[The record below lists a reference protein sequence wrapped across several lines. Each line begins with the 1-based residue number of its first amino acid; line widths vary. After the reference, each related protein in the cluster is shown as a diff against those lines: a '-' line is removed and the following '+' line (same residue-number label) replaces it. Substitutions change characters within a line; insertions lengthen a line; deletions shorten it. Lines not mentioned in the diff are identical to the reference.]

1 MSPAPARGPRHAA
14 RSAGYGRYVGRV
26 GALAVA
32 LGIGAA
38 IANNPGIALAED
50 SDSSAGAVSADTS
63 SSAPSS
69 ADAPGATADPA
80 APSAPKHRKP
90 KVTFGSKRADERK
103 QDPNDES
110 GQKPDASDAPDPAE
124 GAAPDIKTE
133 VPDTQTEVPAA
144 LPGGKHRRVD
154 RSRADKADRTAR
166 TAVSNGSEQD
176 AAKNT
181 EKDSAPA
188 TDAPATEPGT
198 LADVAATLAVTVDPA
213 PVKSETFSITKAN
226 AVVAQDVPAATKP
239 LSVVTNLV
247 TGLLSAVGLNSPA
260 TNGPTAPLQPSTLT
274 GVLGM
279 LSREIEYTLFNH
291 KPKMNYDSAL
301 NNQTADG
308 QITGELDGTDA
319 DGDTLTYSVIKGPKS
334 GSVTVG
340 SDGAFT
346 YTPYAGLAAAG
357 GTDTFTVK
365 ASDLAGNP
373 FHIHGF
379 ALLSGSATAEVTVQV
394 TPTTAVSPLGTSD
407 QIEAEKLATRIVS
420 SPIVKLAKIV
430 LKLAWRAAAEK
441 NFALVGGPDA
451 ENLAQLDRAVDEYAL
466 QAALELQLLNPN
478 DPHVL
483 QQVMPPHTWYGETFG
498 GARILYDNPDT
509 IYRMIPVNES
519 SSYLITGR
527 FDGPK
532 PADTTFSVLTGL
544 TGTTTSVLTG
554 SDLVFNDDGSF
565 TITVDSTPT
574 DGRSNH
580 LQLPTGATLI
590 TARNTLSDWS
600 TQVPMSLS
608 VERIDGPPDNLFSQ
622 IGLYDIPLI
631 GPLFSSVPII
641 SQLVSLVPPLKSP
654 PMVLRAAET
663 AIVMALGL
671 IMEPQYMAVATTDSE
686 TGELKPPNTLSDPAH
701 NASFLATQLQSAGYF
716 QLADNEA
723 LVITIDPGNAR
734 YFSVPV
740 TNDWT
745 ITSNY
750 WDEQTSLNKFQA
762 KKNPDGTYT
771 LVVSPTDTGVANWV
785 STGGL
790 NQGTLSIRFQD
801 LDPDSDVA
809 PTVSSQVVSLDDL
822 ASVLPPTTVYV
833 TPEERAAAI
842 AVRKA
847 GYNNRY
853 APYPQV

>member
-1 MSPAPARGPRHAA
+1 VSPTPARGPRHAA
-14 RSAGYGRYVGRV
+14 RGGGYGCYVGRV

-50 SDSSAGAVSADTS
+50 TDSSAGAPVGT
-63 SSAPSS
+63 SAP
-69 ADAPGATADPA
+69 A
-80 APSAPKHRKP
+80 ASPVPKQRKP
-90 KVTFGSKRADERK
+90 KVTFGSTAAEMPKHQAGETAGGADATNG
-103 QDPNDES
+103 PGES
-110 GQKPDASDAPDPAE
+110 EAADSPEEAPVA
-124 GAAPDIKTE
+124 GS
-133 VPDTQTEVPAA
+133 
-144 LPGGKHRRVD
+144 GGKHRRTEKP
-154 RSRADKADRTAR
+154 RADKAEKPAKA
-166 TAVSNGSEQD
+166 AVPKASGRVP
-176 AAKNT
+176 
-181 EKDSAPA
+181 EKDSAP
-188 TDAPATEPGT
+188 TVDAPDTEP
-198 LADVAATLAVTVDPA
+198 DDAATPAVTVDPSPA
-213 PVKSETFSITKAN
+213 KLAAAKADT
-226 AVVAQDVPAATKP
+226 VVAQVDPGPTKP
-239 LSVVTNLV
+239 LPVVTKLV
-247 TGLLSAVGLNSPA
+247 TGVLSAVGLSSPT
-260 TNGPTAPLQPSTLT
+260 TNGPTAPLQPSTVT
-274 GVLGM
+274 GVLG
-279 LSREIEYTLFNH
+279 LISREIEYTLFNH
-291 KPKMNYDSAL
+291 KPKISYDSAL
-301 NNQTADG
+301 NTQTAAG
-308 QITGELDGTDA
+308 QITGNLDGTDA
-319 DGDTLTYSVIKGPKS
+319 DGDTLTYSVIKGPEN

-340 SDGAFT
+340 SDGNFA
-346 YTPYAGLAAAG
+346 YTPYANLAAAG

-365 ASDLAGNP
+365 ASDVPGNP
-373 FHIHGF
+373 FHLHGF
-379 ALLSGSATAEVTVQV
+379 ALFSGSATAEVTVQV
-394 TPTTAVSPLGTSD
+394 APTTAVSPLGTKD
-407 QIEAEKLATRIVS
+407 QIDAEKLATQIVN
-420 SPIVKLAKIV
+420 SPIVKLAKVV

-441 NFALVGGPDA
+441 NFALIGGPDA
-451 ENLAQLDRAVDEYAL
+451 ENLAALDRAVDEYAL

-519 SSYLITGR
+519 SSYVITGR

-554 SDLVFNDDGSF
+554 RDLVLNGDGSF
-565 TITVDSTPT
+565 TITVDSTPA
-574 DGRSNH
+574 DGRPNH

-608 VERIDGPPDNLFSQ
+608 VERIDGPPNNLFSQ
-622 IGLYDIPLI
+622 LGAYDIPLI
-631 GPLFSSVPII
+631 GSLFSSVPII
-641 SQLVSLVPPLKSP
+641 SPLLSLVPPLKSP
-654 PMVLRAAET
+654 PLVLRAAET

-716 QLADNEA
+716 QLDDTEA

-734 YFSVPV
+734 YFNVPV

-745 ITSNY
+745 ITDDY
-750 WDEQTSLNKFQA
+750 WDEQTSLNNVQA

-771 LVVSPTDTGVANWV
+771 LVVSPTEPCGASGCVANWV

-801 LDPDSDVA
+801 LDPDSDVT
-809 PTVSSQVVSLDDL
+809 PTVSAKVVSLDDL

-833 TPEERAAAI
+833 TPEKRAAAL

-847 GYNNRY
+847 GYNKRY

>member
-1 MSPAPARGPRHAA
+1 
-14 RSAGYGRYVGRV
+14 VGRV

-38 IANNPGIALAED
+38 IANNPDIALADEPA
-50 SDSSAGAVSADTS
+50 SSAGAVSADT
-63 SSAPSS
+63 PSS
-69 ADAPGATADPA
+69 AAGPGVTSDAA
-80 APSAPKHRKP
+80 ASSAPKHRKP
-90 KVTFGSKRADERK
+90 KVTFGSAPTDEQKHEAGEKAGDAEAATGGDQATDGTGQAPAAGSAGRRRRTAKPRAERAEK
-103 QDPNDES
+103 AAKAAVPN
-110 GQKPDASDAPDPAE
+110 ASATAAEKHSAPPADAPDA
-124 GAAPDIKTE
+124 
-133 VPDTQTEVPAA
+133 
-144 LPGGKHRRVD
+144 
-154 RSRADKADRTAR
+154 
-166 TAVSNGSEQD
+166 GSD
-176 AAKNT
+176 
-181 EKDSAPA
+181 
-188 TDAPATEPGT
+188 
-198 LADVAATLAVTVDPA
+198 DVATTSVDPS
-213 PVKSETFSITKAN
+213 PVKPQKSAAVAMNT
-226 AVVAQDVPAATKP
+226 VVAQDDPAPTKP
-239 LSVVTNLV
+239 LPAVAKAV
-247 TGLLSAVGLNSPA
+247 TGVLSAVGLSSL
-260 TNGPTAPLQPSTLT
+260 TTDGPTAPLQPSTLT
-274 GVLGM
+274 GVLGL

-291 KPKMNYDSAL
+291 KPKVSSDSAL
-301 NNQTADG
+301 NTQTSDG
-308 QITGELDGTDA
+308 QITGNVHGTDA
-319 DGDTLTYSVIKGPKS
+319 DGDTLTYSVVKGPNN

-340 SDGAFT
+340 SDGNFT
-346 YTPYAGLAAAG
+346 YTPYANLAAAG

-365 ASDLAGNP
+365 ASDVPGNP

-379 ALLSGSATAEVTVQV
+379 ALFTGSATAEVTVNV
-394 TPTTAVSPLGTSD
+394 TPTTAVSPLGTKD
-407 QIEAEKLATRIVS
+407 QIDAEKLATQIVN
-420 SPIVKLAKIV
+420 SPIVKLAKVV

-451 ENLAQLDRAVDEYAL
+451 ENLAALDRAVDEYAL

-509 IYRMIPVNES
+509 IYRMIPVNNA
-519 SSYLITGR
+519 SSYVITGR

-554 SDLVFNDDGSF
+554 RDLVLNDDGSF
-565 TITVDSTPT
+565 TITVDSSPA
-574 DGRSNH
+574 DGRPNH

-590 TARNTLSDWS
+590 TARNTLSDWN

-608 VERIDGPPDNLFSQ
+608 VERIDGPPNNLFSQ
-622 IGLYDIPLI
+622 LGAYDIPLI
-631 GPLFSSVPII
+631 GSLFSSVPII
-641 SQLVSLVPPLKSP
+641 SPLLSLVPPLKSP
-654 PMVLRAAET
+654 PLVLRATET

-671 IMEPQYMAVATTDSE
+671 NMEPQYMAVATTDSE
-686 TGELKPPNTLSDPAH
+686 TGELRPPNTLSDPAH

-716 QLADNEA
+716 QLDDTEA
-723 LVITIDPGNAR
+723 LVLTIDPGNAR
-734 YFSVPV
+734 YFNVPV

-745 ITSNY
+745 ITDNY
-750 WDEQTSLNKFQA
+750 WDQQTSLNNVQA

-771 LVVSPTDTGVANWV
+771 LVVSPTDPGVANWV

-801 LDPDSDVA
+801 LDPDSDVT
-809 PTVSSQVVSLDDL
+809 PTVSAKVVSLDDL

-833 TPEERAAAI
+833 TPEKRAADL

-847 GYNNRY
+847 GYDNRY